1 MEGMLL
7 FDWYLR
13 VSSFLRM
20 DVSLAI
26 VSSSA
31 SPVMNVLRPVTPLIQ
46 PSGHTFWWPDHR
58 HKRHIQLIIVVVFS

>member
-1 MEGMLL
+1 MGKVRLRRVVRMGGMLL

-31 SPVMNVLRPVTPLIQ
+31 SPVMNVNNVLSLP
-46 PSGHTFWWPDHR
+46 
-58 HKRHIQLIIVVVFS
+58 